1 MNLNKTFRKNFKLT
15 KSPALI
21 TSHLKVKMYKEVL
34 KEECANFIG
43 AEDLINLKIGEICS
57 REKLSVKEVIDF
69 LLMY

>member
-1 MNLNKTFRKNFKLT
+1 
-15 KSPALI
+15 
-21 TSHLKVKMYKEVL
+21 MYKEIL
-34 KEECANFIG
+34 KEECANLIG